1 MSEDFIAR
9 TYESEESSPR
19 VRESTDSDT
28 NIATVVAERE
38 VPSRTSSQN
47 KALIEQLIKDSN
59 EKIMRY
65 TLKLTGNNYST
76 AEDLVQEAYGKLIER
91 IGKMN
96 DTNLEGWMYT
106 RIKNDYFSQRRHA
119 HVVSKNNGK
128 LFQRQIAEEESADRV
143 GFINEGVSPKVESAL
158 NELPENF
165 RKTFEAYVELG
176 TYLKVVESEQIP
188 LGTAKSRILRARQIL
203 QEKLKNYRQAV

>member
-9 TYESEESSPR
+9 TYESEESSPC

-28 NIATVVAERE
+28 NIATVVAEKK
-38 VPSRTSSQN
+38 VHSRTSYQN
-47 KALIEQLIKDSN
+47 TALIEQLIKRSH
-59 EKIMRY
+59 EKITNY
-65 TLKLTGNNYST
+65 ALKLTGNREV
-76 AEDLVQEAYGKLIER
+76 AEDLVQEAYWKLVEGID
-91 IGKMN
+91 KMN

-203 QEKLKNYRQAV
+203 QEKLKNYRQAI